1 MMERCILTQRPCREA
16 IAEVIKANKNRK
28 SLQLT
33 YEVAKLLQTAVSEE
47 NSILSRED
55 FKRYFLI
62 IKLFMIKDL
71 RYLESLDT
79 FTNVLLKE

>member
-1 MMERCILTQRPCREA
+1 MERCNLAQRPCRDA
-16 IAEVIKANKNRK
+16 IMKVIKANKNRK

-33 YEVAKLLQTAVSEE
+33 YEVAKLLQIAVSDE
-47 NSILSRED
+47 NSALSRED

-71 RYLESLDT
+71 RYLESLDAFANALT
-79 FTNVLLKE
+79 KE

>member
-1 MMERCILTQRPCREA
+1 MERCDLTQVPCRKA
-16 IAEVIKANKNRK
+16 ISEVVQCNKNRK

-33 YEVAKLLQTAVSEE
+33 YEVVKLLQTAVSEE
-47 NSILSRED
+47 NSTLSTED

-71 RYLESLDT
+71 RYLESLDAFANALT
-79 FTNVLLKE
+79 KE

>member
-1 MMERCILTQRPCREA
+1 MERCNLTQCPCREA
-16 IAEVIKANKNRK
+16 ITEVIKTNKNRK

-33 YEVAKLLQTAVSEE
+33 YEVAKLLQAAVSEE
-47 NSILSRED
+47 NSTLSRED

-71 RYLESLDT
+71 RYLESLDA
-79 FTNVLLKE
+79 FTNALIKE